1 LGWRHVHLQRRRRR
15 RRRRCRCAKKKTPN
29 SRVFSIVLE
38 AMGDDDGVA
47 QLAPF
52 QHLVGKRLVP
62 DSQTPGPNVR
72 GHAHAHTRMRMQL
85 RH

>member
-1 LGWRHVHLQRRRRR
+1 
-15 RRRRCRCAKKKTPN
+15 
-29 SRVFSIVLE
+29 
-38 AMGDDDGVA
+38 MGDDDGVA